1 MPPEQLDLR
10 GGSQEPSSEDTM
22 LVFPS
27 KQDVW
32 LVGLLW
38 LIVVALGFSM
48 VKALAGGP
56 SGPARLVSG
65 LIEAAALLLVVSC
78 LLVTNYSVQGSR
90 LSVRSG
96 PFSWSI
102 LIDSIVSITRTHSLL
117 SAPALS
123 LDRLR
128 IETKTGAIVVSPR
141 DRQGFVKA
149 LQKRR
154 PDLTIVD

>member
-1 MPPEQLDLR
+1 M
-10 GGSQEPSSEDTM
+10 
-22 LVFPS
+22 VFPS
-27 KQDVW
+27 KQDAW
-32 LVGLLW
+32 LVALLW
-38 LIVVALGFSM
+38 LIVVALGFS
-48 VKALAGGP
+48 VIKALAGGP

-65 LIEAAALLLVVSC
+65 LIEAAAMLLVVSC
-78 LLVTNYSVQGSR
+78 LVVTNYSIQGSR

-102 LIDSIVSITRTHSLL
+102 LIDSIVSIKPTHSLL

-128 IETKTGAIVVSPR
+128 IETKTGAIVISPR

-149 LQKRR
+149 LQKRK
-154 PDLTIVD
+154 PDLVIAD